1 MFELVGS
8 EASYLRSLGVAVNHF
23 YASGALKQTLSRVE
37 HRGLFSNI
45 PDVMVASGK

>member
-23 YASGALKQTLSRVE
+23 YASGALKRTLSRLE
-37 HRGLFSNI
+37 HHRLFSNI
-45 PDVMVASGK
+45 LAVMVASQK

>member
-23 YASGALKQTLSRVE
+23 YASGALKHTLSRLE
-37 HRGLFSNI
+37 HHGLFSNI
-45 PDVMVASGK
+45 VGVMTASEK

>member
-23 YASGALKQTLSRVE
+23 YASGALKRTLSRVE
-37 HRGLFSNI
+37 HHGLFSNI
-45 PDVMVASGK
+45 YGVKAASEK